1 MSHRALLGLVILSVA
16 ANLLLVGLI
25 GGHLIK
31 QGNNHPKPL
40 GWALKGVS
48 PEVRETVLPLMK
60 EHAKDV
66 LLARR
71 DLRKTERRLRRVI
84 ESETMT
90 REELTRSLSA
100 MRESTARYHV
110 LIHDIGVDVLLSLE
124 TEQRLK
130 AAPYLFRPP
139 SPQRLCDGREVRLRS
154 IDRGNRAAQEPAPES
169 TD

>member
-1 MSHRALLGLVILSVA
+1 MSHRALLGLVILSV

-48 PEVRETVLPLMK
+48 PEVRETVRPLMK

>member
-1 MSHRALLGLVILSVA
+1 MSHRALLGLVILSLVI
-16 ANLLLVGLI
+16 NLLLIGLI
-25 GGHLIK
+25 GGHFIK
-31 QGNNHPKPL
+31 QGTNPPKPL
-40 GWALKGVS
+40 SWALKGVS
-48 PEVRETVLPLMK
+48 PEVRETVRPLMK
-60 EHAKDV
+60 AHAKDV

-90 REELTRSLSA
+90 REQLTQSLSA

-139 SPQRLCDGREVRLRS
+139 SPQRLSDGRKPRLRS
-154 IDRGNRAAQEPAPES
+154 MDGGKRAAQESPPE
-169 TD
+169 

>member
-16 ANLLLVGLI
+16 INLLLAGLI
-25 GGHLIK
+25 GGHFIK

-48 PEVRETVLPLMK
+48 PEVRETVRPLIK
-60 EHAKDV
+60 AYTKDV

-124 TEQRLK
+124 TDQRLK
-130 AAPYLFRPP
+130 AAPYLFIPP
-139 SPQRLCDGREVRLRS
+139 SPQRLSDGRKARLRS
-154 IDRGNRAAQEPAPES
+154 KDRGYRVAPES
-169 TD
+169 PPE

>member
-16 ANLLLVGLI
+16 INLLLVGLI
-25 GGHLIK
+25 GGHFIK
-31 QGNNHPKPL
+31 QGNNYPKPL

-48 PEVRETVLPLMK
+48 PEVRETVRPLMK
-60 EHAKDV
+60 AHAKDV
-66 LLARR
+66 SLARR

-124 TEQRLK
+124 ADQRLK

-139 SPQRLCDGREVRLRS
+139 RLSDSRKARLRS
-154 IDRGNRAAQEPAPES
+154 MDRGDRVAPES
-169 TD
+169 PPE

>member
-16 ANLLLVGLI
+16 INLLLAGLI
-25 GGHLIK
+25 GGHFIK

-48 PEVRETVLPLMK
+48 PEVRETVRPLIK
-60 EHAKDV
+60 AHTKDV

-124 TEQRLK
+124 TDQRLK

-139 SPQRLCDGREVRLRS
+139 SPQRLSDGRKARLRS
-154 IDRGNRAAQEPAPES
+154 KDRGDRVAPES
-169 TD
+169 VPE

>member
-16 ANLLLVGLI
+16 INLLLAGLI
-25 GGHLIK
+25 GGHFIK

-48 PEVRETVLPLMK
+48 PEVRETVRPLIK
-60 EHAKDV
+60 AYTKDV

-124 TEQRLK
+124 TDQRLK

-139 SPQRLCDGREVRLRS
+139 SPQRLSDGRKARLRS
-154 IDRGNRAAQEPAPES
+154 KDRGYRVAPES
-169 TD
+169 PPE

>member
-16 ANLLLVGLI
+16 INLLLAGLI
-25 GGHLIK
+25 GGHFIK

-48 PEVRETVLPLMK
+48 PEVRETVRPLIK
-60 EHAKDV
+60 AHTKDV

-110 LIHDIGVDVLLSLE
+110 LIHDIGVYVLLSLE
-124 TEQRLK
+124 TDQRLK

-139 SPQRLCDGREVRLRS
+139 SPQRLSDGRKARLRS
-154 IDRGNRAAQEPAPES
+154 KDRGYRVAPGSPPE
-169 TD
+169 

>member
-1 MSHRALLGLVILSVA
+1 MCHRALLGLVILSVA
-16 ANLLLVGLI
+16 ISLLLAGLI
-25 GGHLIK
+25 GGHFIK

-48 PEVRETVLPLMK
+48 PEVRETVRPLIK
-60 EHAKDV
+60 AHTKDV

-124 TEQRLK
+124 TDQRLK

-139 SPQRLCDGREVRLRS
+139 SPQRLSDGRKARLRS
-154 IDRGNRAAQEPAPES
+154 KDRGYRVAPES
-169 TD
+169 PPE

>member
-16 ANLLLVGLI
+16 INLLLAGLI
-25 GGHLIK
+25 GGHFIK

-48 PEVRETVLPLMK
+48 PEVRETVRPLIK
-60 EHAKDV
+60 AYSKDV

-124 TEQRLK
+124 TDQRLK

-139 SPQRLCDGREVRLRS
+139 SPQRLSDGRKARLRS
-154 IDRGNRAAQEPAPES
+154 KDRGYRVAPES
-169 TD
+169 PPE

>member
-16 ANLLLVGLI
+16 INLLLAGLI
-25 GGHLIK
+25 GGHFIK

-48 PEVRETVLPLMK
+48 PEVRETVRPLIK
-60 EHAKDV
+60 AHTKDV

-124 TEQRLK
+124 TDQRLK

-139 SPQRLCDGREVRLRS
+139 SPQRLSDGRKARLRFK
-154 IDRGNRAAQEPAPES
+154 DRGDRVAPES
-169 TD
+169 PPE

>member
-16 ANLLLVGLI
+16 INLLLAGLI
-25 GGHLIK
+25 GGHFIK

-40 GWALKGVS
+40 GWVLKGVS
-48 PEVRETVLPLMK
+48 PEVREAVRPLIK
-60 EHAKDV
+60 AHTKDV
-66 LLARR
+66 LLARG
-71 DLRKTERRLRRVI
+71 DLIKAERRLRRVI

-124 TEQRLK
+124 TDQRLK

-139 SPQRLCDGREVRLRS
+139 SPQRLSDGRKARLRS
-154 IDRGNRAAQEPAPES
+154 KDRGDRVAPES
-169 TD
+169 PPE

>member
-16 ANLLLVGLI
+16 INLLLAGLI
-25 GGHLIK
+25 GGHFIK

-48 PEVRETVLPLMK
+48 PEVRETVRPLIK
-60 EHAKDV
+60 AHTQDV

-124 TEQRLK
+124 TDQRLK

-139 SPQRLCDGREVRLRS
+139 SPQRLSDGRKARLRS
-154 IDRGNRAAQEPAPES
+154 KDRGDRVAPES
-169 TD
+169 PPE

>member
-1 MSHRALLGLVILSVA
+1 
-16 ANLLLVGLI
+16 LLLAGLI
-25 GGHLIK
+25 GGHFIK

-48 PEVRETVLPLMK
+48 PEVRETVRPLIK
-60 EHAKDV
+60 AHTKDV

-124 TEQRLK
+124 TDQRLK

-139 SPQRLCDGREVRLRS
+139 SPQRLSDGRKARLRS
-154 IDRGNRAAQEPAPES
+154 KDRGYRVAPES
-169 TD
+169 PPE

>member
-16 ANLLLVGLI
+16 INLLLAGLI
-25 GGHLIK
+25 GGHFIK

-48 PEVRETVLPLMK
+48 PEVRETVRPLIK
-60 EHAKDV
+60 AHTKDV

-110 LIHDIGVDVLLSLE
+110 LIHDIGIDVLLSLE

-130 AAPYLFRPP
+130 AVPYLFRPP
-139 SPQRLCDGREVRLRS
+139 SPQRLSDGRKARLRS
-154 IDRGNRAAQEPAPES
+154 IDRGNRAAEESAPES
-169 TD
+169 TN

>member
-16 ANLLLVGLI
+16 INLLLAGLI
-25 GGHLIK
+25 GGHFIK

-40 GWALKGVS
+40 SWVLKGVS
-48 PEVRETVLPLMK
+48 PEVRETVRPLIK
-60 EHAKDV
+60 AHAKDV
-66 LLARR
+66 SLARR

-110 LIHDIGVDVLLSLE
+110 LIHDIGVDVLLSLD

-139 SPQRLCDGREVRLRS
+139 SPQRLSDGRKPRLRS
-154 IDRGNRAAQEPAPES
+154 MGRGDRVAPQSPPE
-169 TD
+169 

>member
-16 ANLLLVGLI
+16 INLLLAGLI
-25 GGHLIK
+25 GGHFIK

-48 PEVRETVLPLMK
+48 PEVRETVRPLIK
-60 EHAKDV
+60 AHTKDV

-124 TEQRLK
+124 TDQRLK

-139 SPQRLCDGREVRLRS
+139 SPQRLSDGRKARLRS
-154 IDRGNRAAQEPAPES
+154 KDRGYRVAPES
-169 TD
+169 PAE

>member
-16 ANLLLVGLI
+16 INLLLAGLI
-25 GGHLIK
+25 GGHFIK

-48 PEVRETVLPLMK
+48 PEVRETVRPLIK
-60 EHAKDV
+60 AHTKDV

-124 TEQRLK
+124 TDQRLK

-139 SPQRLCDGREVRLRS
+139 SPQRLSDGRKARLRS
-154 IDRGNRAAQEPAPES
+154 KDRGDLVAPES
-169 TD
+169 PPE

>member
-48 PEVRETVLPLMK
+48 PEVRETVRPLMK

-139 SPQRLCDGREVRLRS
+139 SPQRLSDGRKARLRS
-154 IDRGNRAAQEPAPES
+154 KDRGYRVAPES
-169 TD
+169 PPE

>member
-1 MSHRALLGLVILSVA
+1 MSHRALQGLVILSVA
-16 ANLLLVGLI
+16 INLLLAGLI
-25 GGHLIK
+25 GGHFIK

-48 PEVRETVLPLMK
+48 PEVRETVRPLIK
-60 EHAKDV
+60 AHTKDV

-124 TEQRLK
+124 TDQRLK

-139 SPQRLCDGREVRLRS
+139 SPQRLSDGRKARLRS
-154 IDRGNRAAQEPAPES
+154 KDRGDRVAPQSPPE
-169 TD
+169 

>member
-16 ANLLLVGLI
+16 INLLLAGLI
-25 GGHLIK
+25 GGHFIK

-48 PEVRETVLPLMK
+48 PEVRETVRPLIK
-60 EHAKDV
+60 AHTKDV
-66 LLARR
+66 LLARG

-124 TEQRLK
+124 TDQRLK

-139 SPQRLCDGREVRLRS
+139 SPQRLSDGRKARLRS
-154 IDRGNRAAQEPAPES
+154 KDRGDRVAPES
-169 TD
+169 VPE

>member
-16 ANLLLVGLI
+16 INLLLVGLI
-25 GGHLIK
+25 GGHFIK
-31 QGNNHPKPL
+31 QGNNYPKPL

-48 PEVRETVLPLMK
+48 PEVRETVRPLMK
-60 EHAKDV
+60 AHAKDV
-66 LLARR
+66 SLARR

-124 TEQRLK
+124 ADQRLK

-139 SPQRLCDGREVRLRS
+139 SPQRLSDSRKARLRS
-154 IDRGNRAAQEPAPES
+154 MDRGDWVAPES
-169 TD
+169 PPE

>member
-16 ANLLLVGLI
+16 INLLLVGLI
-25 GGHLIK
+25 GGHFIK

-40 GWALKGVS
+40 GWVLEGVS
-48 PEVRETVLPLMK
+48 PEVRETVRPLMK
-60 EHAKDV
+60 AHTKDV

-124 TEQRLK
+124 ADQRLK

-139 SPQRLCDGREVRLRS
+139 TPQRLSSGRKARIRS
-154 IDRGNRAAQEPAPES
+154 MERGDRAAPES
-169 TD
+169 PPE

>member
-16 ANLLLVGLI
+16 INLLLAGLI
-25 GGHLIK
+25 GGHFIK

-48 PEVRETVLPLMK
+48 PEVRETVRPLIK
-60 EHAKDV
+60 AHTKDV

-139 SPQRLCDGREVRLRS
+139 SPQRLSDGRKARLRS
-154 IDRGNRAAQEPAPES
+154 KDRGDRVAPES
-169 TD
+169 PPE